1 MKNIR
6 LFKPSLDSKE
16 LNSIKKVFKKAW
28 IGYGEEVQKFDFFA
42 VGFVRVIDQVHQLLR
57 AGPAMRVK
65 NQIHRALFF
74 HRYIQCAFPVLEH
87 LRVLITD

>member
-1 MKNIR
+1 M
-6 LFKPSLDSKE
+6 LLQSVGTL
-16 LNSIKKVFKKAW
+16 A
-28 IGYGEEVQKFDFFA
+28 EVQKFDFFV

-65 NQIHRALFF
+65 HQIHRALFF

-87 LRVLITD
+87 LRVLIAD